1 MLSPAL
7 EKLLIF
13 QDRDQK
19 RVVLEQQIKHS
30 PDEIAAV
37 RRKIEEEKAGVETAK
52 AGWREVE
59 GKRKALETEIGAT
72 EQKII
77 RFKSQQLEVKK
88 NDAYQALGHEI
99 EHAEAAIRGFE
110 EEEIKVL
117 YGLDEAKDRVKAAE
131 AEFARSVAVHEGR
144 IKALQ
149 EKESNLRA
157 ELTELQSQLESS
169 RAAVPE
175 PMLAVYVRL
184 AKKTPLPLCV
194 PIRDHKCQGCHLKVS
209 SGVES
214 DARGGQK
221 LVACDNCGRLVYT
234 E

>member
-19 RVVLEQQIKHS
+19 RVALETQLKHA
-30 PDEIAAV
+30 PDEVAAV
-37 RRKIEEEKAGVETAK
+37 RRKIDEEKVAVETAK
-52 AGWREVE
+52 AGWRDVE
-59 GKRKALETEIGAT
+59 TRRKSLETEVGLI
-72 EQKII
+72 EQKIV

-99 EHAEAAIRGFE
+99 EQAEASIRALE
-110 EEEIKVL
+110 ETEIQVL
-117 YGLDEAKDRVKAAE
+117 YDLDTAKDRVKAAE
-131 AEFARSVAVHEGR
+131 AEAAKSVAVHEGR

-149 EKESNLRA
+149 EKETNLRA
-157 ELTELQSQLESS
+157 ELAALQAELETA

-175 PMLAVYVRL
+175 PTLAVYVRL
-184 AKKTPLPLCV
+184 AKKVALPLCV
-194 PIRDHKCQGCHLKVS
+194 PLRDHKCHGCHLKVS

-221 LVACDNCGRLVYT
+221 LTACDNCGRIVFV